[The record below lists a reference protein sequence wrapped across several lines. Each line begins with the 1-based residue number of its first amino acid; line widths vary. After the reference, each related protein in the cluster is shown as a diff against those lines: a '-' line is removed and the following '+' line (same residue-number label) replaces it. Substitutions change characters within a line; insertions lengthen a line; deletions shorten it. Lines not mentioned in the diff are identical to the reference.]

1 MLFACLMTVGLIV
14 VTVFIHSEGLHLIG
28 ALTRLEAAR
37 PRPGI
42 TVLIL
47 SVIALH
53 LLEILIY
60 AAAYGLADNVLNLGD
75 FTGAREFDYLDYFY
89 FSAGTFTATGFGDID
104 VTGSLRL
111 LASIEPINGLILI
124 AWSGAFT
131 YLAVQRHWESR
142 MKRAEAAA
150 HRLPSR
156 FSRRKVR

>member
-1 MLFACLMTVGLIV
+1 MLLACLMTIGLIV
-14 VTVFIHSEGLHLIG
+14 VTVFIHSEGLRVIG
-28 ALTRLEAAR
+28 ALTRLETER

-42 TVLIL
+42 TILIL
-47 SVIALH
+47 SVITLH

-60 AAAYGLADNVLNLGD
+60 AGAYGVADNVLDLGD

-89 FSAGTFTATGFGDID
+89 FSAGTFTAVGFGDID

-142 MKRAEAAA
+142 MKRAAAAA

-156 FSRRKVR
+156 FGRRKVR